1 MYIRDLKNTKG
12 HCSPCTSGAWH
23 PTDRDQALTAS
34 ADGSLRIWNVSMCGD
49 PRGAQK
55 SVVKPQLARPGRVQ
69 VTSCAY
75 NHDGSMIAGGVTDG
89 TVQLFPSSG
98 GSSYRNARVG
108 LVLPPSAQCHLDNHW
123 SFASRPKTTFKSAHA
138 PGESITS
145 VALARD
151 GNMVLSRCADGT
163 LKVWDA
169 RNASKVVKVFH
180 GLETTHEETQVGFS
194 PNDAFF
200 YTGVDA
206 PMSRA
211 SEGDG
216 ALCVFSKDKLEMV
229 RKIGTKGNCV
239 AAAWHARLNQLF
251 LGCGDHKGG
260 HASALYDDRRS
271 ERGMLV
277 CVGRK
282 ARSKSNADFVN
293 ISLQNIAYT
302 PHALP
307 MFKEPMPGK
316 KAEGEGYIGTRKSKE
331 KSKKPLQVQSRK
343 AAGTLLTQSIMKES
357 GMIGDKNWRLQD
369 PREAILR
376 HAKDAEE
383 NPWRTRNAYAETQ
396 PEPIFHES
404 EDEASDSD

>member
-1 MYIRDLKNTKG
+1 
-12 HCSPCTSGAWH
+12 
-23 PTDRDQALTAS
+23 
-34 ADGSLRIWNVSMCGD
+34 
-49 PRGAQK
+49 
-55 SVVKPQLARPGRVQ
+55 
-69 VTSCAY
+69 
-75 NHDGSMIAGGVTDG
+75 
-89 TVQLFPSSG
+89 
-98 GSSYRNARVG
+98 
-108 LVLPPSAQCHLDNHW
+108 
-123 SFASRPKTTFKSAHA
+123 
-138 PGESITS
+138 
-145 VALARD
+145 
-151 GNMVLSRCADGT
+151 MVLSRCADGT
-163 LKVWDA
+163 LKVWYA
-169 RNASKVVKVFH
+169 RNASKVVKVFN

-239 AAAWHARLNQLF
+239 AAAWHARINQLF